1 MIFWQNHTAG
11 RLYSGLLW
19 PLGALCG
26 ITMTTI
32 LARVFAPEASLW
44 AAVLCATATA
54 LLLRAAATR
63 ASTVTPPSLPA
74 KAKDH
79 FNITQ
84 DLQSAFDNREIRS
97 YFQPQVSLSD
107 GQITG
112 MEALARWHHPS
123 HGMVAPLTF

>member
-1 MIFWQNHTAG
+1 MA
-11 RLYSGLLW
+11 Y
-19 PLGALCG
+19 CG
-26 ITMTTI
+26 P
-32 LARVFAPEASLW
+32 LARVFPPEAGLW
-44 AAVLCATATA
+44 AAIPCATMTA
-54 LLLRAAATR
+54 VLLGAAATQ
-63 ASTVTPPSLPA
+63 ASTITPPSLPA

-84 DLQSAFDNREIRS
+84 DLQSAFNNWEIRS